1 MTQELPIRVGH
12 GYDLHRLIKGRKLI
26 LGGVQIPFHLGLLG
40 HSDAD
45 CLTHAL
51 ADAILGAMALP
62 DIGHYFPDTD
72 ENNKNM
78 DSKIILKKALSEAEN
93 KNYQIGNIDLT
104 IITEEPKLS
113 PHIKNIKNTLSQTLN
128 LETNRIGLKV
138 TTNEKIGAIGRME
151 GIAAFAV
158 CTLILKNIN

>member
-1 MTQELPIRVGH
+1 M
-12 GYDLHRLIKGRKLI
+12 
-26 LGGVQIPFHLGLLG
+26 HLL
-40 HSDAD
+40 S
-45 CLTHAL
+45 
-51 ADAILGAMALP
+51 I
-62 DIGHYFPDTD
+62 DIGICNMACCSIIIDDETKKWSIKHWEILDLTKNIAND

>member
-12 GYDLHRLIKGRKLI
+12 GYDLHRLTKGRKLI

-45 CLTHAL
+45 CLSHAL
-51 ADAILGAMALP
+51 ADAILGALALP

-78 DSKIILKKALSEAEN
+78 DSKKILKKALSEAEN

-158 CTLILKNIN
+158 CTLILKKY